1 MVFYNLSRNTRGQC
15 IVGEVLLLSEESI
28 EKIFLNEQRRVI
40 VDKTQM
46 KVSDEWGA
54 RGRALDRKE
63 RKKIGNKKKKKGE

>member
-1 MVFYNLSRNTRGQC
+1 
-15 IVGEVLLLSEESI
+15 
-28 EKIFLNEQRRVI
+28 
-40 VDKTQM
+40 M